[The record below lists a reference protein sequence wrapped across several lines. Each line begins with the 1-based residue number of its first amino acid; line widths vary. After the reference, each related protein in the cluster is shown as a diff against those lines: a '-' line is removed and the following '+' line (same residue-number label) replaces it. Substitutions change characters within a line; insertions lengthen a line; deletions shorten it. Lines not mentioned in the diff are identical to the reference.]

1 MAIALVDP
9 ITAAR
14 MAKAQKRRADLNS
27 VDPVTRWRAREQGI
41 EDGMTGM
48 GQALAR
54 QAEETGKAYQR
65 IIQNSY
71 K

>member
-1 MAIALVDP
+1 MAVANVDP

-27 VDPVTRWRAREQGI
+27 IDPVRRWRAREQGI
-41 EDGMTGM
+41 EDRLEDM
-48 GQALAR
+48 GIALVR
-54 QAEETGKAYQR
+54 QAKETGKAYQR
-65 IIQNSY
+65 FMRNY